1 MRNRGGMLIVCILI
15 SLLACTENKPPE
27 SSKTTE
33 ERSGVKTFRIVFRL
47 PGDDIGSPESREIM
61 EKIMDTIVRSEAG
74 RIVRFGYGMGTM
86 DIVIRTSTEQ
96 PREKL
101 NRIVLSQFPKAKYRI
116 EELKE

>member
-1 MRNRGGMLIVCILI
+1 MRNKGGMLIVSILI
-15 SLLACTENKPPE
+15 FLTACTENKPPE
-27 SSKTTE
+27 SSKTIE

-61 EKIMDTIVRSEAG
+61 ERIIDAIIRSEAG
-74 RIVRFGYGMGTM
+74 GIVRSGYGMGTM
-86 DIVIRTSTEQ
+86 DIVIRTSIEQ

-116 EELKE
+116 EELQ